1 LEPGGSELVLDNY
14 RGEADRILSPAAQRL
29 SSVNPNILS
38 LISLILAIS
47 AAAFFLIDWDQSL
60 LIAALLIMASGL
72 FDALDGKV
80 ARISSKASKRGDFV
94 DHVIDRYSDA
104 IILSAIALSSLCP
117 TSFGLFAVVGVLLAS
132 YMGTQAQALGLG
144 REYRG
149 ILGRADR
156 LAVLVAVSLIMYIF
170 AMANSDA
177 VMDIFDYSLMAWM
190 MIYFGLAGNI
200 TALQRAYMIWKSLP

>member
-1 LEPGGSELVLDNY
+1 M
-14 RGEADRILSPAAQRL
+14 
-29 SSVNPNILS
+29 NPNMLS
-38 LISLILAIS
+38 LVSLIFAILAGVLYVLKGS
-47 AAAFFLIDWDQSL
+47 YWLLLAA
-60 LIAALLIMASGL
+60 IMVLVSGF

-104 IILSAIALSSLCP
+104 IILGAIAVSFRCEV
-117 TSFGLFAVVGVLLAS
+117 SFGLFAVIGVLLAS

-156 LAVLVAVSLIMYIF
+156 IAVLVVISIIQYFFELGDSSLATDIF
-170 AMANSDA
+170 N
-177 VMDIFDYSLMAWM
+177 FDYSLMSWM
-190 MIYFGLAGNI
+190 MVYFGLAGNI
-200 TALQRAYMIWKSLP
+200 TALQRARVIWKSLP